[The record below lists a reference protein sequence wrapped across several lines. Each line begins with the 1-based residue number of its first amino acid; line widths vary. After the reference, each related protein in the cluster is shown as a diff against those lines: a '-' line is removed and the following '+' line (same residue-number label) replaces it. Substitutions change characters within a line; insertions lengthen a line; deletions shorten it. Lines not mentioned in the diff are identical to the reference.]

1 MPSAHL
7 NRIHAL
13 RGIAA
18 LLVLGLHVSLWD
30 ARAGQAIMPPGPGLG
45 WVGVDIFFVLSGF
58 IIVYATRAS
67 GSGLAAATGFFIQR
81 AGRIFPA
88 YWAVLTPVF
97 LLAFLAPGM
106 AGDDRNADFL
116 LDLTLLP
123 STARMFISPAWT
135 LVHEM
140 HFYLVFALLMLF
152 ARRRLP
158 VALIV
163 WAGLIALAGLLP
175 NLPAPPYLKL
185 AFNPLNLMFLAGAG
199 VALAMEAGWRA
210 PMARTL
216 AVVSGLAIAAGAALL
231 HATDWKNAGFG
242 EWARVAFC
250 GAPAAGLIFALATH
264 DCMTAWTPP
273 AALARLGDWSY
284 ALYLVNYPIVFVCG
298 ALIAGPDGAAVSKA
312 CAILA
317 AVILSFVAAIALHY
331 GVEKPAQA
339 GAKALARKIA
349 TPRASASPKGWQMS

>member
-1 MPSAHL
+1 MPNAHL

-18 LLVLGLHVSLWD
+18 LLVLALHVSLWD
-30 ARAGQAIMPPGPGLG
+30 ARAGAPIMPPGPGLG

-67 GSGLAAATGFFIQR
+67 GSGLSAATGFFVQR

-88 YWAVLTPVF
+88 YWAVLGPV
-97 LLAFLAPGM
+97 LVLALIAPGM
-106 AGDDRNADFL
+106 AGDDPNADIL
-116 LDLTLLP
+116 LDLALLP
-123 STARMFISPAWT
+123 SSARMAIAPAWT

-140 HFYLVFALLMLF
+140 HFYLVFTLLMLF

-158 VALIV
+158 AALMI
-163 WAGLIALAGLLP
+163 WAGVIGLAGLLP
-175 NLPAPPYLKL
+175 NLPASPYLKL
-185 AFNPLNLMFLAGAG
+185 AANPLNLMFLLGAG

-216 AVVSGLAIAAGAALL
+216 AVLSALGVAGGAVLL
-231 HATDWKNAGFG
+231 HATDWKTAGFG
-242 EWARVAFC
+242 EWARVVFC
-250 GAPAAGLIFALATH
+250 GAPAAGLIFALATR
-264 DCMTAWTPP
+264 DCLSAWTPP

-284 ALYLVNYPIVFVCG
+284 ALYLVNYPIIFVCG
-298 ALIAGPDGAAVSKA
+298 ALIAGPDGAALSKA

-317 AVILSFVAAIALHY
+317 AAILSFVAAIMLHHAI
-331 GVEKPAQA
+331 EKPAQA
-339 GAKALARKIA
+339 GAKALARKIT
-349 TPRASASPKGWQMS
+349 TPRAPASPKGWQMS